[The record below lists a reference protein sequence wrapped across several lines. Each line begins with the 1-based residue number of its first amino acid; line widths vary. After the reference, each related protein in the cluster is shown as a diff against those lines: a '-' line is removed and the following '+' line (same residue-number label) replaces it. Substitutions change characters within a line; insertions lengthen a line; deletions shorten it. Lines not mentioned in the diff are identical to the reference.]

1 MRLDRRAL
9 SLAAGFFLA
18 WVCVLYLGADH
29 PAPRGFVWLVVLAL
43 VASVLVYLRSP
54 TYADWHAARRPRRV
68 LRVLSDGAVT
78 GLAFGTLTLVFSAAR
93 PGSTAALDW
102 EPILI
107 WLVVLTLV
115 GAMNAALLYFS
126 ISLGGGKAS
135 RNRGHG
141 VARRFP

>member
-29 PAPRGFVWLVVLAL
+29 PAPRGVVWLVVLAL

-54 TYADWHAARRPRRV
+54 SYADWHAARRPHRV
-68 LRVLSDGAVT
+68 LRVLRVGAVT
-78 GLAFGTLTLVFSAAR
+78 GRAFGALTLVFSAAR

-102 EPILI
+102 EP
-107 WLVVLTLV
+107 VLTWLAVLTPV
-115 GAMNAALLYFS
+115 GALNGALLAVL
-126 ISLGGGKAS
+126 IALDAGRAS
-135 RNRGHG
+135 RI
-141 VARRFP
+141 